1 MAFKTPSYS
10 FSFAQPKSPIERI
23 TPQLLIEGG
32 GIMRD
37 GVTRRLVSVL
47 VVFAGVVF
55 AAYAVLA
62 QSPAK
67 QDKDQTS
74 GKGVG
79 FVLSADATAQDV
91 GLPIY
96 PGAQRLKD
104 SSDDSSAL
112 QMGLWGGSSG
122 FKLVVL
128 KLESDDSVDR
138 IAAFYR
144 KALARY
150 GKVVDC
156 STLSANQKKSDSQHG
171 FELDCENDHPAAG
184 GLAFKAGTKRNQ
196 HIVAV
201 EPDDRKRTKISLV
214 YLWVP
219 DPEKKPN

>member
-1 MAFKTPSYS
+1 MEHGTGNRRKTLSRLNAVVIVVLWIGLAPLAFARNANQQEEK
-10 FSFAQPKSPIERI
+10 QKS
-23 TPQLLIEGG
+23 Q
-32 GIMRD
+32 
-37 GVTRRLVSVL
+37 
-47 VVFAGVVF
+47 
-55 AAYAVLA
+55 
-62 QSPAK
+62 
-67 QDKDQTS
+67 
-74 GKGVG
+74 GKSVG
-79 FVLSADATAQDV
+79 FILSDEAGSQDV

-112 QMGLWGGSSG
+112 QMGFWRGSRG

-128 KLESDDSVDR
+128 KLESDDSAEK

-156 STLSANQKKSDSQHG
+156 SASSGNQKKSDSGHG
-171 FELDCENDHPAAG
+171 LQFDCQNDHPPAG

-201 EPDDRKRTKISLV
+201 EPDGKHNKISLV
-214 YLWVP
+214 YVWMP
-219 DPEKKPN
+219 DWESKGD